1 MREMRR
7 IPALFLSLILSLA
20 VLPATAQEPY
30 EEPDDSWISIAGT
43 VVSPTHDTF
52 MLDYGDG
59 LITVEM
65 DDFDSYS
72 ETVGLLDGDDVVVYG
87 IIDDGLYEART
98 IEASSVYNDALNTY
112 FYANSADEED
122 AVQWD
127 ILAPVAISRTTV
139 MGTVLSVNPEAD
151 EFTISTGR
159 SVLTVETGNLSY
171 NPLDD
176 YGYQQIDVGDRIRAS
191 GVIDNDFLEGYTL
204 MTDSVISLTS

>member
-1 MREMRR
+1 MRLKKR
-7 IPALFLSLILSLA
+7 IPTLFFSFLLSLM

-43 VVSPTHDTF
+43 VVSPTFDTF

-59 LITVEM
+59 IITVEM

-72 ETVGLLDGDDVVVYG
+72 ETFGLLDGDDVVVYG
-87 IIDDGLYEART
+87 VIDDGLYEKRT
-98 IEASSVYNDALNTY
+98 IEAASVYNDAMNTY

-127 ILAPVAISRTTV
+127 IVAPVEISRTTV
-139 MGTVLSVNPEAD
+139 MGTVLSVNPLEE
-151 EFTISTGR
+151 EFAISTGR

-176 YGYQQIDVGDRIRAS
+176 YGYQQIDTGDRVRAS
-191 GVIDNDFLEGYTL
+191 GVIDNGFLEGYTL
-204 MTDSVISLTS
+204 ISDSVISLTR